1 MTSVN
6 ATAAWWRP
14 EPRARALEGSGSD
27 SRVAFGALVAFTGIL
42 VLSPQVWFPVLR
54 PLRIAFIAGV
64 VAIAA
69 HFLNRSVQRRAAE
82 PLQPEMAIAF
92 ALVGW
97 AALTLPLSYW
107 PGGSLAEL
115 LDIFVKAVAFFW
127 LIGTLVTTTVRL
139 RRFVWALVLTTIPL
153 AVTALKNYQ
162 TGVFLVTPVP
172 TVQRIAGYNIDGG
185 SGLTANPNDL
195 ALLLNLVLPF
205 AMALVATARGLPLR
219 LLALGSVLLSIAG
232 VVVTFSRAGFLGLAT
247 IFVSSL
253 LLFGRRQPL
262 VALAAI
268 VVVVA
273 ALPTMLPEG
282 YLDRLNT
289 ITNIE
294 ADRTGSAQ
302 GRWGDLTVAAN
313 AVMHNPVTGVGL
325 GQNILALNALRGE
338 TWRVVHNVYLQY
350 AVDLG
355 IPGLLLFLWLFV
367 AVFRAANRVRRR
379 ARADRTLREVGF
391 MADAALIALS
401 TFAVAAFF
409 YPVAYQF
416 FFFCIAGL
424 ALAVRNAFRDRIRLT
439 SRSPVPA

>member
-1 MTSVN
+1 
-6 ATAAWWRP
+6 
-14 EPRARALEGSGSD
+14 
-27 SRVAFGALVAFTGIL
+27 
-42 VLSPQVWFPVLR
+42 
-54 PLRIAFIAGV
+54 
-64 VAIAA
+64 
-69 HFLNRSVQRRAAE
+69 
-82 PLQPEMAIAF
+82 
-92 ALVGW
+92 
-97 AALTLPLSYW
+97 
-107 PGGSLAEL
+107 
-115 LDIFVKAVAFFW
+115 
-127 LIGTLVTTTVRL
+127 
-139 RRFVWALVLTTIPL
+139 
-153 AVTALKNYQ
+153 
-162 TGVFLVTPVP
+162 
-172 TVQRIAGYNIDGG
+172 
-185 SGLTANPNDL
+185 
-195 ALLLNLVLPF
+195 
-205 AMALVATARGLPLR
+205 
-219 LLALGSVLLSIAG
+219 
-232 VVVTFSRAGFLGLAT
+232 
-247 IFVSSL
+247 
-253 LLFGRRQPL
+253 
-262 VALAAI
+262 
-268 VVVVA
+268 
-273 ALPTMLPEG
+273 MLPEG